1 MQGHRAA
8 VVSLIGLDDNQT
20 LISASYDKDII
31 IWNYASGN
39 MINKLSIHSNSVSCL
54 TLSKDKQRFVS
65 CDLDNVLNIWKI
77 NYNINNNCY

>member
-1 MQGHRAA
+1 
-8 VVSLIGLDDNQT
+8 
-20 LISASYDKDII
+20 
-31 IWNYASGN
+31 